1 MRRKERQITDEKKLA
16 QIIEACHC
24 IRVGFSCEGQIYI
37 VPVNFGYI
45 FENGGYTFYFHS
57 AKEGR
62 KIELIMRSPAV
73 GFEMDTG
80 YGLKTSA
87 SACGHSAYFQSIIGQ
102 GRVSIVEDWE
112 EKKKGLQAVMEHE
125 TGRREWEFQ
134 EKMLDAVCV
143 WKLEVREFTGKENTQ
158 SLISKN

>member
-1 MRRKERQITDEKKLA
+1 MRRKERQVTDEKRLA

-24 IRVGFSCEGQIYI
+24 IRIGFSCEGQVYI

-62 KIELIMRSPAV
+62 KMELIKENPMA

-80 YGLKTSA
+80 YELKTA
-87 SACGHSAYFQSIIGQ
+87 AQACGHSAYFQSIVGQ
-102 GRVSIVEDWE
+102 GRVSIVEE
-112 EKKKGLQAVMEHE
+112 TAEKIRGMKALMKHE
-125 TGRREWEFQ
+125 TGSSEWEFQ
-134 EKMLDAVCV
+134 EKMLGAVCV
-143 WKLEVREFTGKENTQ
+143 WKLEVSELTGKENVQ
-158 SLISKN
+158 